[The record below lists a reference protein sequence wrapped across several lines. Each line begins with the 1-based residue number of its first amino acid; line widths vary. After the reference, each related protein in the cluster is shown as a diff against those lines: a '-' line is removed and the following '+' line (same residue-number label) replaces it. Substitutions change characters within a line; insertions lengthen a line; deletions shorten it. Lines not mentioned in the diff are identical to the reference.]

1 MTQSVRYRISAA
13 FVAAL
18 RAQFEPAAKVKRNPR
33 EPSPAKDG
41 SRIVLFV
48 DGRDGLI
55 EQPGQQPKRT
65 FSFQVGVLN
74 RSEGDAAEA
83 GADADYVAA
92 EAVLRGA
99 YAPLAAALAAVGVQL
114 GAMHEREI
122 TFASE
127 DVDVGGALVLGAYDI
142 DYRSPKPAR

>member
-18 RAQFEPAAKVKRNPR
+18 RTQFEPSAKVKRNPR
-33 EPSPAKDG
+33 EPSPTKDG
-41 SRIVLFV
+41 ARIVLFI

-65 FSFQVGVLN
+65 FSFQVGALN
-74 RSEGDAAEA
+74 RSEGEAADA

-99 YAPLAAALAAVGVQL
+99 FASLAASLAAGSVQL
-114 GAMHEREI
+114 GSLHEREI

-127 DVDVGGALVLGAYDI
+127 DVDVGGALVLGAFDI

>member
-1 MTQSVRYRISAA
+1 MTQSIRWRISSA

-18 RAQFEPAAKVKRNPR
+18 RANFEPAAKVKRNPR
-33 EPSPAKDG
+33 EPSPSRDG
-41 SRIVLFV
+41 VRILLFI

-55 EQPGQQPKRT
+55 EQPGQQAKRT
-65 FSFQVGVLN
+65 FSFQLGALN
-74 RSEGDAAEA
+74 RSEGDLADA

-99 YAPLAAALAAVGVQL
+99 FVALAAALASGGVQI
-114 GAMHEREI
+114 GAMHEREF

-127 DVDVGGALVLGAYDI
+127 DVDVGGALVIGAYDI
-142 DYRSPKPAR
+142 DYRLPKPAR